1 MKKLLFSLVAFFTLF
16 VIGCQENS
24 ITNPMQLDGK
34 GDVQKNADP
43 HVNKGIITL
52 DGMLRNPYP
61 VMNSY
66 YLINGKIKYQQTIQ
80 VFDAIP
86 RNHQYLISLDLSV
99 SADLTDYCT
108 VCGPPSTGISTGTI
122 SIETNNIIY
131 MCEDGSCICLL
142 EKSFPIQGRTDG
154 MALMCR
160 FNVTTV
166 SIELTAMWLKLPD
179 INDITANQTNSL

>member
-1 MKKLLFSLVAFFTLF
+1 MIKLLFPLVVLFILF

-24 ITNPMQLDGK
+24 ITNPVQLDGK
-34 GDVQKNADP
+34 GNVQKNADP
-43 HVNKGIITL
+43 HVNNGIITL
-52 DGMLRNPYP
+52 EGMLRNPYP

-66 YLINGKIKYQQTIQ
+66 YLINGKIKYQQTLE

-86 RNHQYLISLDLSV
+86 RNHQYLISRDLSV

-108 VCGPPSTGISTGTI
+108 VCGPPFTGISTGTI

-131 MCEDGSCICLL
+131 MCEDGSCIYLL

-154 MALMCR
+154 MVLMCR
-160 FNVTTV
+160 FSVRMD
-166 SIELTAMWLKLPD
+166 SIELNAMWLKLPD
-179 INDITANQTNSL
+179 INDITANQTNNL